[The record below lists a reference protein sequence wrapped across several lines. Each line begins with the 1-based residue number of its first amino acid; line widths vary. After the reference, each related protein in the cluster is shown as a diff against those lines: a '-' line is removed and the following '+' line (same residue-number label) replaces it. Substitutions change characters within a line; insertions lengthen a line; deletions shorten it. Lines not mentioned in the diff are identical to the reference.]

1 MPASRPAGGDVAEP
15 AAGRRRS
22 AAESLAMS
30 GRSGRAPTRPLSDD
44 PTDPTAWGELA
55 DDWTEP
61 GRDEW
66 EELPAAMP
74 EPRPARGRHQP
85 REPARARTRARPAI
99 DFSALPRPGAAG
111 QGHVLGDQISGMLI
125 GVNLVSLIAMAI
137 RLAMQLGQLPP
148 AIVVHLDAAGLPDLW
163 GTPPVLWRLP
173 LIAGMSFLM
182 NLVVA
187 WFVAPI
193 DRFAAR
199 FALAAALGVQ
209 VFVWVAVLDLV

>member
-1 MPASRPAGGDVAEP
+1 
-15 AAGRRRS
+15 
-22 AAESLAMS
+22 
-30 GRSGRAPTRPLSDD
+30 
-44 PTDPTAWGELA
+44 
-55 DDWTEP
+55 
-61 GRDEW
+61 
-66 EELPAAMP
+66 
-74 EPRPARGRHQP
+74 
-85 REPARARTRARPAI
+85 
-99 DFSALPRPGAAG
+99 ALPRPGAAA
-111 QGHVLGDQISGMLI
+111 QGHLLSDQISGALI

-137 RLAMQLGQLPP
+137 RLATRLGQLPP
-148 AIVVHLDAAGLPDLW
+148 AIVVHLDAAGLPDMW